1 MTMKKK
7 LFSMICTICMMFALL
22 PMTISAEGVISHDGW
37 TELTKAILESNYKQ
51 TSLGNYVLPSGNYYL
66 GEDIS
71 VDETI
76 NIGRSPTS
84 ADVILDHNGYELKNE
99 TNSKTLLSVFSS
111 SNLTL
116 LDSSSTKTGKVISKT
131 GIAIRLGYKN
141 SVLNANGGTVEGT
154 VVNFGVIK
162 NTDLSNTTV
171 FTGTIQLAS
180 TVATIDGGIYY
191 GPVESYDG
199 GTDGTITGGI
209 FYGSVGEYITIA
221 ESAKVTVVFD
231 SDNGS
236 AVPEE
241 KVLKGQNVTKPTAP
255 AKEGYTFTGW
265 YSGDTVYD
273 FNQAVTENIT
283 LTARWKDIVYPVITE
298 LENGKTYCDTVQ
310 FEVSDNDGIASVT
323 ANGVTLT
330 PDANNKYTLEK
341 GAGTVTVVATDKANN
356 QTSVTVTVNNGHT
369 GGTATC
375 TQKAKCGI
383 CGEEYDELANH
394 SLSKTDAK
402 EATCTED
409 GNIEYWTCSKCHKL
423 FLDENGTN
431 ETTLANVT
439 NTAPGHSLVK
449 TEAKDATCTED
460 GNIEYWSCST
470 CHKLFLDMNGTNE
483 TTLADVTITATG
495 HSLAKT
501 DAKDATCTED
511 GNIEYWTCS
520 VCHKI
525 FSDEQCTTE
534 ISLADT
540 VSKAI
545 GHTLNKVNAKD
556 STVAAVGNIE
566 YWQCDDCDET
576 FSDSEGTHPIEVEE
590 TVVRKKRPSIIEGT
604 DQTIKDGEKKA
615 LTFRSN
621 AEFADFI
628 EVKIDGKTLDPKHY
642 TVKEGS
648 TIVTV
653 KAYYVSTLS
662 VGTHTID
669 IVSEGGTAETTFT
682 IQAKKTVDTSDRTSL
697 LMWSGIMLMSVSLIT
712 VLGAFR
718 KHISGKNL

>member
-7 LFSMICTICMMFALL
+7 LFSMICAICMMFTLL
-22 PMTISAEGVISHDGW
+22 PVTVFAEEFGDFSYTSFSENTVKI
-37 TELTKAILESNYKQ
+37 TKYKGSESNVLIPSEINGKQVVRIDNFSFYNLNTLESISIPAGI
-51 TSLGNYVLPSGNYYL
+51 SLIPDNAVYDCNNFMSF
-66 GEDIS
+66 I
-71 VDETI
+71 VDE
-76 NIGRSPTS
+76 N
-84 ADVILDHNGYELKNE
+84 
-99 TNSKTLLSVFSS
+99 NSTFSS
-111 SNLTL
+111 LNGVLF
-116 LDSSSTKTGKVISKT
+116 SKD
-131 GIAIRLGYKN
+131 K
-141 SVLNANGGTVEGT
+141 
-154 VVNFGVIK
+154 
-162 NTDLSNTTV
+162 
-171 FTGTIQLAS
+171 
-180 TVATIDGGIYY
+180 
-191 GPVESYDG
+191 
-199 GTDGTITGGI
+199 
-209 FYGSVGEYITIA
+209 
-221 ESAKVTVVFD
+221 
-231 SDNGS
+231 
-236 AVPEE
+236 
-241 KVLKGQNVTKPTAP
+241 
-255 AKEGYTFTGW
+255 
-265 YSGDTVYD
+265 
-273 FNQAVTENIT
+273 
-283 LTARWKDIVYPVITE
+283 TE
-298 LENGKTYCDTVQ
+298 LEIYPMGKSDVSYSIPNSVTTIMENAFSACTKLKNVEIPSSVTTIVNDAFAYFSNLESVSFQTNSQLQNIGDRAFRNCVGLTSIEIPFSVTSIGQFAFKGCDRLERIFLPEKGNLVIDYDAIPDSTTKVNYELNENNKVTITEITLGTGKDTVA
-310 FEVSDNDGIASVT
+310 I
-323 ANGVTLT
+323 
-330 PDANNKYTLEK
+330 PDTICGYE
-341 GAGTVTVVATDKANN
+341 VVAVAN
-356 QTSVTVTVNNGHT
+356 SEWSIVGAHT
-369 GGTATC
+369 CKSEQATC
-375 TQKAKCGI
+375 TQKAKCDI
-383 CGEEYDELANH
+383 CGEEYGELA
-394 SLSKTDAK
+394 K
-402 EATCTED
+402 
-409 GNIEYWTCSKCHKL
+409 
-423 FLDENGTN
+423 
-431 ETTLANVT
+431 
-439 NTAPGHSLVK
+439 HSLVK
-449 TEAKDATCTED
+449 TE
-460 GNIEYWSCST
+460 
-470 CHKLFLDMNGTNE
+470 
-483 TTLADVTITATG
+483 
-495 HSLAKT
+495 
-501 DAKDATCTED
+501 AKDATCTED

-604 DQTIKDGEKKA
+604 DQTIKAGEKKA

-642 TVKEGS
+642 TVKKGS

>member
-76 NIGRSPTS
+76 NIGGSPTS

-99 TNSKTLLSVFSS
+99 TNSKTLLSVFFS

-131 GIAIRLGYKN
+131 GIAISLGYNN

-470 CHKLFLDMNGTNE
+470 CHK
-483 TTLADVTITATG
+483 
-495 HSLAKT
+495 
-501 DAKDATCTED
+501 
-511 GNIEYWTCS
+511 
-520 VCHKI
+520 I
-525 FSDEQCTTE
+525 FSDEEGTSE
-534 ISLADT
+534 IKLEDT
-540 VSKAI
+540 VKEASHKL
-545 GHTLNKVNAKD
+545 TKVDAKD
-556 STVAAVGNIE
+556 STVAAAGNIE
-566 YWQCDDCDET
+566 YWQCDDCDEY
-576 FSDSEGTHPIEVEE
+576 FSDAEGTHPIKLDE
-590 TVVRKKRPSIIEGT
+590 TVVAKKKPSIIEGT
-604 DQTIKDGEKKA
+604 DQTIKAGEKKT

-642 TVKEGS
+642 TAKEGS
-648 TIVTV
+648 TIVTL
-653 KAYYVSTLS
+653 KADYVATLS
-662 VGTHTID
+662 AGKHAIG
-669 IVSEGGTAETTFT
+669 IVSESGTATTTF
-682 IQAKKTVDTSDRTSL
+682 IVNAKAVVDNDTKSPQTGDNSHMALWIALLFVSGAGVIGTTVY
-697 LMWSGIMLMSVSLIT
+697 
-712 VLGAFR
+712 
-718 KHISGKNL
+718 GKKKRAK